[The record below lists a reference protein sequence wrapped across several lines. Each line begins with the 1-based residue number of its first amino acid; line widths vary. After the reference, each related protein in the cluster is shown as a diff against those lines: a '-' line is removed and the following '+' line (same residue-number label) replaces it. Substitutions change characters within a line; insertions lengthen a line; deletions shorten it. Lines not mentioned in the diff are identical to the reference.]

1 TRSRR
6 GEEELAPH
14 GAAAKAALD
23 ALVRGRLL
31 VALEATGGAAYEIAH
46 ETLIQGWPTLGRWL
60 DETVGQRQ
68 LRARLAAAVAEWE
81 RLGRI
86 RELLWRAPQ
95 LVETARL
102 DVAQLPPRE
111 ARFIEASG
119 RAVLRGRLTR
129 AGAVVGLG
137 AAVALIAFGIWL
149 RAHREMN
156 AQVEARAGAGRVELS
171 RARDKAAELER
182 LRKRTFELFDA
193 GDAVHGESVWTAA
206 LQAQSDADHE
216 YAQASQELEM
226 ALSLDPTRHDLR
238 ALFAQLLFERAAGAG
253 QAGLPQLRDELVHR
267 LALYDN
273 GGALQRRWSEP
284 GQLSFSGA
292 PEGTLLTVDRLGP
305 DRPGRLIDAGEVK
318 PLAVDPG
325 SYLLTFRAPGRAE
338 VRAPVL
344 LGRGEM
350 LPVAV
355 ELPPSS
361 RVPAGFVFVP
371 AGRFLSGT
379 AEESLRR
386 GFLKTAPL
394 HAKNTGAFFIARNET
409 TFGDFIEFLRELPA
423 QERALRLP
431 RVAKAGFTGALVLKM
446 LPGGSWRLSF
456 QPASRAYSAGAG
468 ELIKYRLRTSAAAQD
483 WLRFPVSGISG
494 DDAQAYA
501 SWLAR
506 TGRVPFARLCDEAE
520 WERAARGADG
530 REFPSGADLGPGDA
544 NFDETYGK
552 QPDSFGPDAVGTHSG
567 SRSPF
572 GVDDMAGNAWEWT
585 TSALTPGQRVVRGG
599 SFYHDRNS
607 SRSSN
612 REVPEQTMRD
622 LTVGMRVCAGWK

>member
-1 TRSRR
+1 
-6 GEEELAPH
+6 
-14 GAAAKAALD
+14 
-23 ALVRGRLL
+23 
-31 VALEATGGAAYEIAH
+31 
-46 ETLIQGWPTLGRWL
+46 
-60 DETVGQRQ
+60 
-68 LRARLAAAVAEWE
+68 
-81 RLGRI
+81 
-86 RELLWRAPQ
+86 
-95 LVETARL
+95 
-102 DVAQLPPRE
+102 
-111 ARFIEASG
+111 
-119 RAVLRGRLTR
+119 
-129 AGAVVGLG
+129 
-137 AAVALIAFGIWL
+137 
-149 RAHREMN
+149 M
-156 AQVEARAGAGRVELS
+156 
-171 RARDKAAELER
+171 
-182 LRKRTFELFDA
+182 
-193 GDAVHGESVWTAA
+193 
-206 LQAQSDADHE
+206 
-216 YAQASQELEM
+216 
-226 ALSLDPTRHDLR
+226 
-238 ALFAQLLFERAAGAG
+238 
-253 QAGLPQLRDELVHR
+253 
-267 LALYDN
+267 
-273 GGALQRRWSEP
+273 
-284 GQLSFSGA
+284 
-292 PEGTLLTVDRLGP
+292 LTVP
-305 DRPGRLIDAGEVK
+305 
-318 PLAVDPG
+318 
-325 SYLLTFRAPGRAE
+325 
-338 VRAPVL
+338 
-344 LGRGEM
+344 
-350 LPVAV
+350 V

-371 AGRFLSGT
+371 AGRFLYGT

-394 HAKNTGAFFIARNET
+394 HRKSTGAFLIARNET
-409 TFGDFIEFLRELPA
+409 TFGDFIEFLRDLPA
-423 QERALRLP
+423 QERARRLP
-431 RVAKAGFTGALVLKM
+431 RVAKARFSGSLELKM

-468 ELIKYRLRTSAAAQD
+468 ELIRYRLRSSAATQD

-552 QPDSFGPDAVGTHSG
+552 QPDSFGPDAVGTHPG

-572 GVDDMAGNAWEWT
+572 GLDDMAGNAWEWT